1 MHRSFLVSF
10 SQEIFSDTSV
20 LIETT
25 QNTEGRQWPNLLTS
39 RLIDCNLI
47 RLSGST
53 SISLDQ
59 CKCDDLMYCEYD
71 AANSVRPVTDDT

>member
-10 SQEIFSDTSV
+10 SQENIFRYVGT
-20 LIETT
+20 ETT

-59 CKCDDLMYCEYD
+59 CKCDDLMYYEYD
-71 AANSVRPVTDDT
+71 AANSVRDVTDDT